1 MSAASQ
7 KPRALILLPEAPFPV
22 IGGGPLRTASIVTF
36 LAERYRLT
44 AVHFRLEG
52 EPDPALQYPAGMLA
66 ASHTIELPQHS
77 KAFVPRLLRNLRR
90 AIEGVPP
97 LVDRFGG
104 QAQRL
109 QEILGGDEYDLIWVE
124 HFWAAGYVDTLQ
136 KHARKL
142 VLDLHNV
149 ESAYFESLLGNSSL
163 LHRPLL
169 RHFAARAHELEQ
181 RLLERFP
188 LVLTTSAADAARLLH
203 RNLKVLPNTIPWHA
217 LPQVDVTQSLA
228 MTGNFAY
235 HPNQQGL
242 HWFLDQCW
250 PEILRSYPAC
260 RLRLIGKEIRYA
272 ANRAPNVDFVGP
284 VADAIEEIAASA
296 VAIVPLLS
304 GSGTRLKILEAW
316 AAGTAVVSTSLGA
329 EGLEGKDGV
338 HLSIADGGVNF
349 ARQVCLLL
357 GEEGRRRELARQ
369 ARQLYEERYVWG
381 RAHQILSELNL

>member
-1 MSAASQ
+1 
-7 KPRALILLPEAPFPV
+7 
-22 IGGGPLRTASIVTF
+22 
-36 LAERYRLT
+36 
-44 AVHFRLEG
+44 
-52 EPDPALQYPAGMLA
+52 
-66 ASHTIELPQHS
+66 
-77 KAFVPRLLRNLRR
+77 
-90 AIEGVPP
+90 
-97 LVDRFGG
+97 
-104 QAQRL
+104 
-109 QEILGGDEYDLIWVE
+109 
-124 HFWAAGYVDTLQ
+124 
-136 KHARKL
+136 
-142 VLDLHNV
+142 
-149 ESAYFESLLGNSSL
+149 
-163 LHRPLL
+163 
-169 RHFAARAHELEQ
+169 
-181 RLLERFP
+181 
-188 LVLTTSAADAARLLH
+188 
-203 RNLKVLPNTIPWHA
+203 
-217 LPQVDVTQSLA
+217 
-228 MTGNFAY
+228 
-235 HPNQQGL
+235 
-242 HWFLDQCW
+242 
-250 PEILRSYPAC
+250 LRSYPAC